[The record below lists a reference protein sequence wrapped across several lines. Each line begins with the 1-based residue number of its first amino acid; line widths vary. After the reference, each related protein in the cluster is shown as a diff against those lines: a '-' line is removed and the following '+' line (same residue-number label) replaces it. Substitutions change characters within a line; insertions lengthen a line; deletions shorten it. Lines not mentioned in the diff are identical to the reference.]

1 MKILKALIG
10 GPTKLSMKMDCW
22 RTSILSVTITCK
34 QNTWV
39 QHNSTIL
46 RVLRGY
52 STKGGNTSNKDHEPQ
67 PNSLRLQQKHW
78 TSWIAGSGDGIYLR
92 IHSGLTKFHESLGE
106 WLVSWTAETRWQNH
120 WDIYIL
126 GYILG
131 YIWHLADISKTHP
144 TPLGVLDLYIARV
157 VLPRLSWPGATG
169 QIRCCQRGAPPLPGS
184 WDHDSQYMEK

>member
-52 STKGGNTSNKDHEPQ
+52 RMKGGNTSNKDHEPQ

-120 WDIYIL
+120 WDIYI
-126 GYILG
+126 YIG
-131 YIWHLADISKTHP
+131 IYIYMDI
-144 TPLGVLDLYIARV
+144 YIHIYIYIY
-157 VLPRLSWPGATG
+157 PN
-169 QIRCCQRGAPPLPGS
+169 IY
-184 WDHDSQYMEK
+184 WDIFGIYIGIYLTFSGHI